1 MARQGKAAMPARH
14 NSPGGAREGG
24 GRKGTA
30 RKGGARNGA
39 GHPGA
44 APRDPCTCFALR
56 RAARVVTQ
64 LYDRALAPTGLS
76 IGQYSLLAVLGAAD
90 APVPLTQ
97 LARRA
102 DMERSTLTRSLAPL
116 QRDGLVTVAAAAA
129 GRGSVV
135 ALTPS
140 GRARLAAARA
150 PWHAAQGAVREAVG
164 AAELGKTLAALDR
177 LRDAVRVG

>member
-1 MARQGKAAMPARH
+1 MTRQGKEAMPARH
-14 NSPGGAREGG
+14 NSPGV
-24 GRKGTA
+24 A
-30 RKGGARNGA
+30 RKGGARA
-39 GHPGA
+39 KQ

-76 IGQYSLLAVLGAAD
+76 IGQFSLLSVLGGAD
-90 APVPLTQ
+90 GPVPLTL

-116 QRDGLVTVAAAAA
+116 QRDGLVRVAAARA
-129 GRGSVV
+129 GRGSE
-135 ALTPS
+135 ATLTAT
-140 GRARLAAARA
+140 GHTRLAAALP
-150 PWHAAQGAVREAVG
+150 PWRDAQRTVREAVG
-164 AAELGKTLAALDR
+164 VAELGETLAALDR